1 MSIFLATTI
10 LRRRLVQYL
19 QLSIPD
25 IEGIF
30 KIVPLL
36 MSFILII
43 SFRILY
49 SQNLSLDIQ
58 EGKDSYIL
66 VRLVPVN
73 WKYIFGKTI
82 SHILILFIV
91 LAMIYGII
99 TSDEVHYLIIIG
111 LNLFVLLLSF
121 SNISVWDF
129 QEYQVFIKE

>member
-1 MSIFLATTI
+1 M
-10 LRRRLVQYL
+10 QYL